1 MINFSKLLNA
11 LFGTRAPSDLARS
24 AQSKWD
30 AWLQPII
37 ELHPGDVATVAAQV
51 GEDPGYDDGFL
62 AIREQVA
69 KLSDVDDTLIIDTAE
84 RLLKHTAKDVR
95 VAVYYLYARMRRDGA
110 EGVASGFE
118 LLSAMIDRFGTELL
132 PTRAET
138 RKAALE
144 WLASPTFAD
153 RLDRVQGL
161 AGEVLE
167 RALSAVALITESTE
181 TWPDNA
187 RPQLSALYRR
197 FEGRVESPKATDHP
211 ALMASAAVNP
221 ANSAA
226 SLLAPAGVSSS
237 RDLLDRARQM
247 ALFLREEPQGYFPA
261 YRLMRC
267 IRWDTLTEVPPC
279 DPNSRTR
286 LVPPRAELRVQ
297 LKRAFAQR
305 QWLELLDKVELAF
318 AEGANH
324 FWLDLQYYASVAQ
337 EQSDAIHSPVRE
349 LAATDCALMLERLP
363 GLHLLSFS
371 DGTPFAD
378 DTTLE
383 WIARHA
389 SARHIERERPTA
401 TNPAASQ
408 SANTDWAE
416 TETKAMELATQ
427 QGLDTAFQW
436 LQGLPAQDGE
446 RGRFMRQM
454 VMARIAERADRP
466 DTAMHLLATLDT
478 STRRFE
484 LPAWEPALA
493 FDAKQHLMRL
503 LKVRMNRKDADKPA
517 IAQRIDTL
525 ISELTAI
532 DAARAVALD

>member
-11 LFGTRAPSDLARS
+11 LFGSRAPSELARS
-24 AQSKWD
+24 AQPEWD

-37 ELHPGDVATVAAQV
+37 ELHAGDVATLAAQV

-62 AIREQVA
+62 AIKEQVA
-69 KLSDVDDTLIIDTAE
+69 KLSDINDTLIIDTAE

-95 VAVYYLYARMRRDGA
+95 VAVYYLYGRMRRDGA

-118 LLSAMIDRFGTELL
+118 LLSAMIDRFGTDLL
-132 PTRAET
+132 PTRVET

-144 WLASPTFAD
+144 WLAGATFAD

-161 AGEVLE
+161 AGDVLK
-167 RALSAVALITESTE
+167 RALSAVALITESTA

-197 FEGRVESPKATDHP
+197 FEGRVESPKATDHS
-211 ALMASAAVNP
+211 ALMASPSNAP
-221 ANSAA
+221 T
-226 SLLAPAGVSSS
+226 SLQAPTAVSSS

-247 ALFLREEPQGYFPA
+247 ALFLRDEPQGYFAA

-279 DPNSRTR
+279 DPDSRTR
-286 LVPPRAELRVQ
+286 LVPPRAELRAQ
-297 LKRAFAQR
+297 LKRAFVQK

-324 FWLDLQYYASVAQ
+324 FWIDLQYYASIAQ
-337 EQSDAIHSPVRE
+337 EQAGENYAPVRD
-349 LAATDCALMLERLP
+349 LAATDCGLMLERLP

-389 SARHIERERPTA
+389 SARNMERADWVPQTA
-401 TNPAASQ
+401 TQ
-408 SANTDWAE
+408 SANTDWAQ
-416 TETKAMELATQ
+416 TEIKAMELATQ

-436 LQGLPAQDGE
+436 LQSLPAQDGE
-446 RGRFMRQM
+446 RDRFVRQM
-454 VMARIAERADRP
+454 VMARVAERVDRP

-484 LPAWEPALA
+484 LPAWEPSLA

-517 IAQRIDTL
+517 LAQRIDTL
-525 ISELTAI
+525 IGELTAI